1 MTPPLPSGTGLNDL
15 LVVWDA
21 ACLRHDPGGEV
32 WLGQRDTG
40 TEVAERARVL
50 LAAVQAEG
58 ARVVS
63 AEPHGDEVLTAVHSP
78 ELVGHL
84 RTVWADLWS
93 RAHEIFDAGCCSTRA
108 VFFEV

>member
-32 WLGQRDTG
+32 WLGKRDTG

-58 ARVVS
+58 ARVLS
-63 AEPHGDEVLTAVHSP
+63 ADKALMGETAGTRMTSSVTCARC
-78 ELVGHL
+78 G
-84 RTVWADLWS
+84 RTGW
-93 RAHEIFDAGCCSTRA
+93 
-108 VFFEV
+108 